1 MYLGAASWTF
11 SWGPPYDTAVK
22 RIAALGFKSVELT
35 IWGEDFLRDYYTP
48 ATCRELGSLIRDKG
62 LRLSEVFCIPVG
74 IAATDPKGRAAS
86 VEYFK
91 RILDAAQ
98 TLGTD
103 TVIALAPTPFDLD
116 FPFIMHR
123 PTSQEWTVD
132 LPTNLD
138 WHQNWKDMIGVFTQ
152 FAKECESRKMR
163 VALEPHPHRMMHN
176 SAGMSRILDQIASP
190 AIGLNL
196 DPSHLLPMGE
206 IPEVVAY
213 EIGDRVF
220 HTHLSDNDGQS
231 NAHWRPGK
239 GKVNWNA
246 FFRALKAVG
255 YNGALSIELEDV
267 PGAAGYPGFHR
278 DPNST
283 DEIDKQHRMAMEF
296 LTRICEQEGITL
308 EK

>member
-11 SWGPPYDTAVK
+11 SWGPPYDTAIK
-22 RIAALGFKSVELT
+22 RISALGFKSVELT
-35 IWGEDFLRDYYTP
+35 IWGENFLNEYYTP
-48 ATCRELGSLIRDKG
+48 ATCRELATLIRDQG
-62 LRLSEVFCIPVG
+62 LRLSEVFSIPVG
-74 IAATDPKGRAAS
+74 IATPDPKARAQS

-91 RILDAAQ
+91 RILDAARL
-98 TLGTD
+98 LGTD

-116 FPFIMHR
+116 FPFIMNR

-138 WHQNWKDMIGVFTQ
+138 WRQNWKDMIEVLAK
-152 FAKECESRKMR
+152 FAKECESRSMR

-176 SAGMSRILDQIASP
+176 SAGMARILDQIDSP

-206 IPEVVAY
+206 IPQVVAY

-239 GKVNWNA
+239 GKVDWNA
-246 FFRALKAVG
+246 FLRALKAVG
-255 YNGALSIELEDV
+255 YTGALSIELEDV

-278 DPNST
+278 SPDST
-283 DEIDKQHRMAMEF
+283 DDIDKQYHMAKEF
-296 LTRICEQEGITL
+296 LTRVCEQEGIAL